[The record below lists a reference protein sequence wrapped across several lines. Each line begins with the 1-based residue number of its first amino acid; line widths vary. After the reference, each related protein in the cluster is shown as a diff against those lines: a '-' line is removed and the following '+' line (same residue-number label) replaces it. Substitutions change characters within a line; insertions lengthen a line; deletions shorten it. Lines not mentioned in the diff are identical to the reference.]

1 MGKTYDNLEFNQ
13 NILFS
18 KIAKKG
24 ESVLLTTNEKHFL
37 LNDSNLEDLDVRK
50 IDSISLG
57 NQKCNNLFISD
68 LNCQIVDN
76 LEDHL
81 VAYYSLDQEDLIYN
95 ELEGSEWSNASA
107 SARLS
112 GTTYYERNGD
122 VIIVNRAEGNWPG
135 AGILYTTNKKTKYN
149 IKAEFNVLNGQGFVG
164 YHLYK
169 DGSVVNYNVPTDTQ
183 GMFPGY
189 HPSTYF
195 NYNAHNIGSYKI
207 DTIID
212 LSSAPD
218 FDSIHFAI
226 LDYNNPNF
234 TNIPAVIFNINS
246 VAISEILVEDL
257 SGYENHGQIIGTTF
271 TEDQKGKANGA
282 MLFNGTSDYI
292 YIGDVIHNYEEFT
305 ILLWSKAESTTQ
317 THVKNLIGK
326 GSWNYWDHW
335 YLGYKSGTNL
345 SFVYAIQEPSPW
357 NFGPSYPIISFAI
370 TNWNFF
376 TGVAN
381 LIEQKLF
388 LNSNLVSTSQK
399 IHGAAN
405 GGSHNLE
412 IARSSY
418 LANYYNGAISTVKI
432 YNKELT
438 EKEIRAI
445 YNETRTN

>member
-1 MGKTYDNLEFNQ
+1 M
-13 NILFS
+13 
-18 KIAKKG
+18 
-24 ESVLLTTNEKHFL
+24 
-37 LNDSNLEDLDVRK
+37 
-50 IDSISLG
+50 
-57 NQKCNNLFISD
+57 
-68 LNCQIVDN
+68 
-76 LEDHL
+76 
-81 VAYYSLDQEDLIYN
+81 
-95 ELEGSEWSNASA
+95 EGSEWSNSTAYG
-107 SARLS
+107 RQS
-112 GTTYYERNGD
+112 GTSYFQKNGD
-122 VIIVNRAEGNWPG
+122 VITGTTATGTWLGPS
-135 AGILYTTNKKTKYN
+135 ILYSANKKTKYN
-149 IKAEFNVLNGQGFVG
+149 IKAEFNVLAGSKGRIG

-169 DGSVVNYNVPTDTQ
+169 DGVLVDYDVPTDTQ
-183 GMFPGY
+183 GMFTLY
-189 HPSTYF
+189 HPTGLY
-195 NYNAHNIGSYKI
+195 NYKSFSLTTHKI

-218 FDSIHFAI
+218 FDSINLAFLVESPTTI
-226 LDYNNPNF
+226 NTP
-234 TNIPAVIFNINS
+234 TIVFNINS
-246 VAISEILVEDL
+246 VSISEVLVKDL
-257 SGYENHGQIIGTTF
+257 SGYENHGQIVGTTF

-292 YIGDVIHNYEEFT
+292 NIGNVIHNYDEFT
-305 ILLWSKAESTTQ
+305 ILLWSKAENTTQ

-326 GSWNYWDHW
+326 GSWNSWDHW

-418 LANYYNGAISTVKI
+418 FANYYNGAISTVKI
-432 YNKELT
+432 YNKALT
-438 EKEIRAI
+438 DKEIRAI